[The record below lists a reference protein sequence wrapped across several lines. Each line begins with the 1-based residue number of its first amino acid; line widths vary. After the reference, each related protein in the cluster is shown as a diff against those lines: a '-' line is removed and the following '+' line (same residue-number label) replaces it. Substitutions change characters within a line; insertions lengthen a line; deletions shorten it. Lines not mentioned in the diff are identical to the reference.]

1 MPKVDI
7 VKKQFSYIETPSEL
21 EFPNNSILVE
31 LCGIGDI
38 NIHVLEDKL
47 GIQISR
53 RGNIF
58 SFSGNKT
65 ARSDAVIVLNKL
77 YNNLE
82 EGRSLD
88 FNDLDD
94 VIEDILTKRSKKL
107 EFPVNQD
114 EALQSPLKIFAI
126 KTKKKLVEPRNSSQ
140 KEFSLNLLNY
150 DLSFGI
156 GPAGTGKTYIA
167 IAFAVSM
174 FLKGQVDRIVLTR
187 PAVEAGERLGFLP
200 GDIKDKIDPY
210 MQPLYDALND
220 FLPGQQISKMIEN
233 KKIEI
238 LPLAFMRGRTLSNAF
253 IILDEGQNASSNQM
267 KMFLTRLGKNSKAVV
282 TGDLTQIDLPK
293 GIQSGLTEAVF
304 LLKKIKEIGFTQFT
318 ARDVVRH
325 KLVEKIIIAY
335 DENRDITG

>member
-1 MPKVDI
+1 LPKVDI
-7 VKKQFSYIETPSEL
+7 VQKQFSYIETPSEL

-31 LCGIGDI
+31 LCGIGDM

-58 SFSGNKT
+58 SFSGNKK
-65 ARSDAVIVLNKL
+65 ARADAVIVLSTL

-88 FNDLDD
+88 FNDLDH
-94 VIEDILTKRSKKL
+94 VIDDILTKRPKKL
-107 EFPVNQD
+107 EFPVNQYK
-114 EALQSPLKIFAI
+114 AVQSPLKAFSI
-126 KTKKKLVEPRNSSQ
+126 KTKKKLVEPRNNNQ

-156 GPAGTGKTYIA
+156 GPAGTGKTYMA

-318 ARDVVRH
+318 ESDVVRH

-335 DENRDITG
+335 GKNQEITG

>member
-1 MPKVDI
+1 
-7 VKKQFSYIETPSEL
+7 
-21 EFPNNSILVE
+21 
-31 LCGIGDI
+31 
-38 NIHVLEDKL
+38 
-47 GIQISR
+47 
-53 RGNIF
+53 
-58 SFSGNKT
+58 
-65 ARSDAVIVLNKL
+65 
-77 YNNLE
+77 
-82 EGRSLD
+82 
-88 FNDLDD
+88 
-94 VIEDILTKRSKKL
+94 
-107 EFPVNQD
+107 
-114 EALQSPLKIFAI
+114 
-126 KTKKKLVEPRNSSQ
+126 
-140 KEFSLNLLNY
+140 
-150 DLSFGI
+150 
-156 GPAGTGKTYIA
+156 
-167 IAFAVSM
+167 
-174 FLKGQVDRIVLTR
+174 
-187 PAVEAGERLGFLP
+187 
-200 GDIKDKIDPY
+200 